1 MFHNSKFWC
10 FDILFDIA
18 ESCCVMVT
26 LEFRYYHQV
35 KSSAC
40 DSFSFNSNQMLYQYI
55 RIKGAAS
62 CDEVACLA
70 CAEMEDSDQTTQIQF
85 FLFRNKRIL
94 LRKPRLL
101 MKTEKTT
108 CMFRLDAVRAE
119 INIQCFSVLKV
130 LFIET
135 EVEDTQI

>member
-1 MFHNSKFWC
+1 
-10 FDILFDIA
+10 
-18 ESCCVMVT
+18 
-26 LEFRYYHQV
+26 
-35 KSSAC
+35 
-40 DSFSFNSNQMLYQYI
+40 
-55 RIKGAAS
+55 
-62 CDEVACLA
+62 
-70 CAEMEDSDQTTQIQF
+70 MEDSDQTAQIKF

-119 INIQCFSVLKV
+119 ISIQCFSVLKV

-135 EVEDTQI
+135 EVEDTQIQMTTI